1 MWTEA
6 VNTAEKQ
13 IPTEEPPN
21 LLKRSLLPPSLRKQN
36 RLQRSL
42 LKRTRLPQILHQRIH
57 LRRTRPQNLNRNRI
71 PSPKR
76 AGTPA
81 MVEQN
86 NTILSKK

>member
-13 IPTEEPPN
+13 IPMEELPILP
-21 LLKRSLLPPSLRKQN
+21 KRN
-36 RLQRSL
+36 RLSQI
-42 LKRTRLPQILHQRIH
+42 LPQRIPQ
-57 LRRTRPQNLNRNRI
+57 RRTHPQNLNRNRI
-71 PSPKR
+71 PSLRK